1 MLYILLGL
9 IRVQGAS
16 VAFGW
21 LFVCLFVCLFCFVL
35 FVCLFVCSCV
45 RLFVH
50 LLACSFLRF
59 LVCSFVCL
67 LGLRGI
73 EVGFR
78 DLGCRASA
86 PVKRFSRLA

>member
-35 FVCLFVCSCV
+35 FVCLFV
-45 RLFVH
+45 RLFV
-50 LLACSFLRF
+50 
-59 LVCSFVCL
+59 
-67 LGLRGI
+67 
-73 EVGFR
+73 GFEG
-78 DLGCRASA
+78 D
-86 PVKRFSRLA
+86 